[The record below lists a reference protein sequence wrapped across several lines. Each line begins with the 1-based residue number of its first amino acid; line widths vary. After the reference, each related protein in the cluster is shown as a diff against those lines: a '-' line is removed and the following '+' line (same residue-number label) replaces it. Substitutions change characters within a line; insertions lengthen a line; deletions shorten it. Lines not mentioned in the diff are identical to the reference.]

1 MDDRLAKE
9 YELLIRVASEFN
21 LVIEEESSAVF
32 FQKLETF
39 ELMHLL
45 QGQNVEGYS
54 EQLSKVKT
62 NVAASL
68 YVGVEQI
75 TNEVNEHSIPAL
87 IEALAKLQK
96 ARNSR
101 EVIAMIRLG
110 LSVFKEEKIL
120 DPCFASRE

>member
-21 LVIEEESSAVF
+21 LVKEEESSAVF